1 MVRLERVQVDLEVS
15 PKTYPLLQV
24 SQAPA
29 FDCNR
34 QLATSYLVQV
44 LLDKKKVAAHSEQ
57 VVALE

>member
-1 MVRLERVQVDLEVS
+1 MS

-29 FDCNR
+29 FVYKR
-34 QLATSYLVQV
+34 QLAISNLVQV
-44 LLDKKKVAAHSEQ
+44 LLDKKKVAAHSIQ